1 MKLFTKIFLQVACV
15 ILILSSA
22 VFFYTSYRWKN
33 QSIQYINNYEYTK
46 FQNNLLQFEE
56 KLRLTSSQSANSD
69 EKVRNRILIYAF
81 RQIFHDSAVLYQ
93 NDEELYNGTA
103 YDFDVQGIQ
112 EQLGEV
118 ELHGKWYD
126 ADTYIC
132 DPLISKADGKTLLLF
147 FYSSTESTTNLNYQ
161 IVTYKDVSDVLESN
175 RILFY
180 QAGMLTLVLLLLT
193 GTILFF
199 SLRKIMAPLTKLRE
213 AAVSVSEGNYDIQV
227 PAEGDTELAQVGKS
241 FRNEITPGNFIFRIR
256 EFEQM
261 ELEFFCKPGTDLEWF
276 AYWRQF
282 CHDWLLN
289 LGLKDEN
296 LRLRD
301 HEPEELSFY
310 SKATTDFEFLFP
322 FGWGELWGVADRT
335 DYDLTQHQNVSGK
348 DLTYFDPETN
358 QRYIPYVVEPS
369 LGVERS
375 VLAVLCDAYDEEVVG
390 QDKNGKDDVRV
401 VLRLHPALAPYKA
414 AILPL
419 SKKLSEP
426 AMEIY
431 NELCKDFMLDFDETG
446 SIGKR
451 YRREDEIGTPF
462 CITVDFDT
470 VGDGENPGD
479 QCVTVRE
486 RDSMEQVRVPISQLK
501 AYLTEKLA
509 Y

>member
-241 FRNEITPGNFIFRIR
+241 FNQMSSKVKEQIECLSTVNHTQRQLMGSLAHELKTPMTSILGYADTLLTVRLQRQQQERALSYISSECRRLSRLSVKMLELTGLYETGEAEFVPVEVQMNQFLEDVKKLVTYRLQEKNICLEIHCNPEDLRKTFDPDLMMSAVTNFIDNAVKASDENSKIVLEATQNHLSVQDYGKGIPKEDLKRVTEAFYMVDKSRSRVKGSVGLGLALCQKIADIHGFQLEITSHLG
-256 EFEQM
+256 
-261 ELEFFCKPGTDLEWF
+261 KGT
-276 AYWRQF
+276 
-282 CHDWLLN
+282 
-289 LGLKDEN
+289 
-296 LRLRD
+296 
-301 HEPEELSFY
+301 
-310 SKATTDFEFLFP
+310 
-322 FGWGELWGVADRT
+322 
-335 DYDLTQHQNVSGK
+335 
-348 DLTYFDPETN
+348 
-358 QRYIPYVVEPS
+358 II
-369 LGVERS
+369 S
-375 VLAVLCDAYDEEVVG
+375 VLW
-390 QDKNGKDDVRV
+390 
-401 VLRLHPALAPYKA
+401 
-414 AILPL
+414 
-419 SKKLSEP
+419 
-426 AMEIY
+426 
-431 NELCKDFMLDFDETG
+431 
-446 SIGKR
+446 
-451 YRREDEIGTPF
+451 
-462 CITVDFDT
+462 
-470 VGDGENPGD
+470 
-479 QCVTVRE
+479 
-486 RDSMEQVRVPISQLK
+486 
-501 AYLTEKLA
+501 
-509 Y
+509 

>member
-241 FRNEITPGNFIFRIR
+241 FNQMSSKVKEQIECLSTVNHTQRQLMGSLAHELKTPMTSILGYADTLLTVRLQRQQQERALSYISSECRRLSRLSVKMLELTGLYETGEAEFVPVEVQMNQFLEDVKKLVTYRLQERNICLEIHCNP
-256 EFEQM
+256 
-261 ELEFFCKPGTDLEWF
+261 
-276 AYWRQF
+276 
-282 CHDWLLN
+282 
-289 LGLKDEN
+289 EN
-296 LRLRD
+296 LRKTFDPDLMMSAVTNFID
-301 HEPEELSFY
+301 NAVKASDENSKIVLEATQNHLSVQDYGKGIPEEDLKRVTEAFY
-310 SKATTDFEFLFP
+310 MVDKSRSRVKGSVGLGLALCQKI
-322 FGWGELWGVADRT
+322 ADIHGFQLEIT
-335 DYDLTQHQNVSGK
+335 SHLGK
-348 DLTYFDPETN
+348 GT
-358 QRYIPYVVEPS
+358 II
-369 LGVERS
+369 S
-375 VLAVLCDAYDEEVVG
+375 VLW
-390 QDKNGKDDVRV
+390 
-401 VLRLHPALAPYKA
+401 
-414 AILPL
+414 
-419 SKKLSEP
+419 
-426 AMEIY
+426 
-431 NELCKDFMLDFDETG
+431 
-446 SIGKR
+446 
-451 YRREDEIGTPF
+451 
-462 CITVDFDT
+462 
-470 VGDGENPGD
+470 
-479 QCVTVRE
+479 
-486 RDSMEQVRVPISQLK
+486 
-501 AYLTEKLA
+501 
-509 Y
+509 

>member
-161 IVTYKDVSDVLESN
+161 IVTYKDVFDVLESN

-241 FRNEITPGNFIFRIR
+241 FNQMSSKVKEQIECLSTVNHTQRQLMGSLAHELKTPMTSILGYADTLLTVRLQRQQQERALSYISSECRRLSRLSVKMLELTGLYETGETEFVPVEVQMNQFLEDVKKLVTYRLQERNICLEIHCNP
-256 EFEQM
+256 
-261 ELEFFCKPGTDLEWF
+261 
-276 AYWRQF
+276 
-282 CHDWLLN
+282 
-289 LGLKDEN
+289 EN
-296 LRLRD
+296 LRKTFDPDLMMSAVTNFID
-301 HEPEELSFY
+301 NAVKASDENSKIVLEATQNHLSVQDYGKGIPEEDLKRVTEAFY
-310 SKATTDFEFLFP
+310 MVDKSRSRVKGSVGLGLALCQKI
-322 FGWGELWGVADRT
+322 ADIHGFQLEIT
-335 DYDLTQHQNVSGK
+335 SHLGK
-348 DLTYFDPETN
+348 GT
-358 QRYIPYVVEPS
+358 IV
-369 LGVERS
+369 S
-375 VLAVLCDAYDEEVVG
+375 VLW
-390 QDKNGKDDVRV
+390 
-401 VLRLHPALAPYKA
+401 
-414 AILPL
+414 
-419 SKKLSEP
+419 
-426 AMEIY
+426 
-431 NELCKDFMLDFDETG
+431 
-446 SIGKR
+446 
-451 YRREDEIGTPF
+451 
-462 CITVDFDT
+462 
-470 VGDGENPGD
+470 
-479 QCVTVRE
+479 
-486 RDSMEQVRVPISQLK
+486 
-501 AYLTEKLA
+501 
-509 Y
+509 

>member
-1 MKLFTKIFLQVACV
+1 M

-103 YDFDVQGIQ
+103 YDFDVQEIQ
-112 EQLGEV
+112 KQLGEV

-241 FRNEITPGNFIFRIR
+241 FNQMSSKVKEQIECLSTVNHTQRQLMGSLAHELKTPMTSILGYADTLLTVRLQRQQQERALSYISSECRRLSRLSVKMLELTGLYETGETEFVPVEVQMNQFLEDVKKLVIYRLQERNICLEIHCNP
-256 EFEQM
+256 
-261 ELEFFCKPGTDLEWF
+261 
-276 AYWRQF
+276 
-282 CHDWLLN
+282 
-289 LGLKDEN
+289 EN
-296 LRLRD
+296 LRKTFDPDLMMSAVTNFID
-301 HEPEELSFY
+301 NAVKASDENSKIVLEATQNHLSVQDYGKGIPEEDLKRVTEAFY
-310 SKATTDFEFLFP
+310 MVDKSRSRVKGSVGLGLALCQKI
-322 FGWGELWGVADRT
+322 ADIHGFQLEIT
-335 DYDLTQHQNVSGK
+335 SHLGK
-348 DLTYFDPETN
+348 GT
-358 QRYIPYVVEPS
+358 IV
-369 LGVERS
+369 S
-375 VLAVLCDAYDEEVVG
+375 VLW
-390 QDKNGKDDVRV
+390 
-401 VLRLHPALAPYKA
+401 
-414 AILPL
+414 
-419 SKKLSEP
+419 
-426 AMEIY
+426 
-431 NELCKDFMLDFDETG
+431 
-446 SIGKR
+446 
-451 YRREDEIGTPF
+451 
-462 CITVDFDT
+462 
-470 VGDGENPGD
+470 
-479 QCVTVRE
+479 
-486 RDSMEQVRVPISQLK
+486 
-501 AYLTEKLA
+501 
-509 Y
+509 

>member
-103 YDFDVQGIQ
+103 YDFDVQEIQ
-112 EQLGEV
+112 KQLGEV

-241 FRNEITPGNFIFRIR
+241 FNQMSSKVKEQIECLSTVNHTQRQLMGSLAHELKTPMTSILGYADTLLTVRLQRQQQERALSYISSECRRLSRLSVKMLELTGLYETGEAEFVPVEVQMNQFLEDVKKLVTYRLQEKKICLEIHCN
-256 EFEQM
+256 
-261 ELEFFCKPGTDLEWF
+261 
-276 AYWRQF
+276 
-282 CHDWLLN
+282 
-289 LGLKDEN
+289 
-296 LRLRD
+296 
-301 HEPEELSFY
+301 PEELR
-310 SKATTDFEFLFP
+310 KT
-322 FGWGELWGVADRT
+322 
-335 DYDLTQHQNVSGK
+335 
-348 DLTYFDPETN
+348 FDPDLMMSAVTN
-358 QRYIPYVVEPS
+358 FIDNAVKASDENSKIVLEATQNHLSVQDYGKGIPEEDLKRVTEAFYMVDKSRSRVKGS
-369 LGVERS
+369 VGLGLALCQKIADIHGFQLEITSHLGKGTIVS
-375 VLAVLCDAYDEEVVG
+375 VLW
-390 QDKNGKDDVRV
+390 
-401 VLRLHPALAPYKA
+401 
-414 AILPL
+414 
-419 SKKLSEP
+419 
-426 AMEIY
+426 
-431 NELCKDFMLDFDETG
+431 
-446 SIGKR
+446 
-451 YRREDEIGTPF
+451 
-462 CITVDFDT
+462 
-470 VGDGENPGD
+470 
-479 QCVTVRE
+479 
-486 RDSMEQVRVPISQLK
+486 
-501 AYLTEKLA
+501 
-509 Y
+509 

>member
-241 FRNEITPGNFIFRIR
+241 FNQMSSKVKEQIECLSTVNHTQRQLMGSLAHELKTPMTSILGYADTLLTVRLQRQQQERALSYISSECRRLSRLSVKMLELTGLYETGEAEFVPVEVQMNQFLEDVKKLVTYRLQEKNMCLEIHCNPEDLRKTFDPDLMMSAVTNFIDNAVKASDENSKIVLEATQNHLSVQDYGKGIPEEDLKRVTEAFYMVDKSRSRVKGSVGLGLALCQKIADIHGFQLEITSHLG
-256 EFEQM
+256 
-261 ELEFFCKPGTDLEWF
+261 KGTI
-276 AYWRQF
+276 
-282 CHDWLLN
+282 
-289 LGLKDEN
+289 
-296 LRLRD
+296 
-301 HEPEELSFY
+301 
-310 SKATTDFEFLFP
+310 
-322 FGWGELWGVADRT
+322 V
-335 DYDLTQHQNVSGK
+335 
-348 DLTYFDPETN
+348 
-358 QRYIPYVVEPS
+358 
-369 LGVERS
+369 S
-375 VLAVLCDAYDEEVVG
+375 VLW
-390 QDKNGKDDVRV
+390 
-401 VLRLHPALAPYKA
+401 
-414 AILPL
+414 
-419 SKKLSEP
+419 
-426 AMEIY
+426 
-431 NELCKDFMLDFDETG
+431 
-446 SIGKR
+446 
-451 YRREDEIGTPF
+451 
-462 CITVDFDT
+462 
-470 VGDGENPGD
+470 
-479 QCVTVRE
+479 
-486 RDSMEQVRVPISQLK
+486 
-501 AYLTEKLA
+501 
-509 Y
+509 

>member
-1 MKLFTKIFLQVACV
+1 M

-241 FRNEITPGNFIFRIR
+241 FNQMSSKVKEQIECLSTVNHTQRQLMGSLAHELKTPMTSILGYADTLLTVRLQRQQQERALSYISSECRRLSRLSVKMLELTGLYETGEAEFVPVEVQMNQFLEDVKKLVTYRLQEKKICLEIHCN
-256 EFEQM
+256 
-261 ELEFFCKPGTDLEWF
+261 
-276 AYWRQF
+276 
-282 CHDWLLN
+282 
-289 LGLKDEN
+289 
-296 LRLRD
+296 
-301 HEPEELSFY
+301 PEELR
-310 SKATTDFEFLFP
+310 KT
-322 FGWGELWGVADRT
+322 
-335 DYDLTQHQNVSGK
+335 
-348 DLTYFDPETN
+348 FDPDLMMSAVTN
-358 QRYIPYVVEPS
+358 FIDNAVKASDENSKIVLEATQNHLSVQDYGKGIPEEDLKRVTEAFYMVDKSRSRVKGS
-369 LGVERS
+369 VGLGLALCQKIADIHGFQLEITSHLGKGTIIS
-375 VLAVLCDAYDEEVVG
+375 VLW
-390 QDKNGKDDVRV
+390 
-401 VLRLHPALAPYKA
+401 
-414 AILPL
+414 
-419 SKKLSEP
+419 
-426 AMEIY
+426 
-431 NELCKDFMLDFDETG
+431 
-446 SIGKR
+446 
-451 YRREDEIGTPF
+451 
-462 CITVDFDT
+462 
-470 VGDGENPGD
+470 
-479 QCVTVRE
+479 
-486 RDSMEQVRVPISQLK
+486 
-501 AYLTEKLA
+501 
-509 Y
+509 

>member
-241 FRNEITPGNFIFRIR
+241 FNQMSSKVKEQIECLSTVNHTQRQLMGSLAHELKTPMTSILGYADTLLTVRLQRQQQERALSYISSECRRLSRLSVKMLELTGLYETGEAEFVPVEVQMNQFLEDVKKLVIYRLQERNICLEIHCNP
-256 EFEQM
+256 
-261 ELEFFCKPGTDLEWF
+261 
-276 AYWRQF
+276 
-282 CHDWLLN
+282 
-289 LGLKDEN
+289 EN
-296 LRLRD
+296 LRKTFDPDLMMSAVTNFID
-301 HEPEELSFY
+301 NAVKASDENSKIVLEATQNHLSVQDYGKGIPEEDLKRVTEAFY
-310 SKATTDFEFLFP
+310 MVDKSRSRVKGSVGLGLALCQKI
-322 FGWGELWGVADRT
+322 ADIHGFQLEIT
-335 DYDLTQHQNVSGK
+335 SHLGK
-348 DLTYFDPETN
+348 GT
-358 QRYIPYVVEPS
+358 IV
-369 LGVERS
+369 S
-375 VLAVLCDAYDEEVVG
+375 VLW
-390 QDKNGKDDVRV
+390 
-401 VLRLHPALAPYKA
+401 
-414 AILPL
+414 
-419 SKKLSEP
+419 
-426 AMEIY
+426 
-431 NELCKDFMLDFDETG
+431 
-446 SIGKR
+446 
-451 YRREDEIGTPF
+451 
-462 CITVDFDT
+462 
-470 VGDGENPGD
+470 
-479 QCVTVRE
+479 
-486 RDSMEQVRVPISQLK
+486 
-501 AYLTEKLA
+501 
-509 Y
+509 

>member
-1 MKLFTKIFLQVACV
+1 M

-93 NDEELYNGTA
+93 NGEELYNGTA

-180 QAGMLTLVLLLLT
+180 QAGTLTLVLLLLT

-241 FRNEITPGNFIFRIR
+241 FNQMSSKVKEQIECLSTVNHTQRQLMGSLAHELKTPMTSILGYADTLLTVRLQRQQQERALSYISSECRRLSRLSVKMLELTGLYETGEAEFVPVEVQMNQFLEDVKKLVTYRLQEKKICLEIHCN
-256 EFEQM
+256 
-261 ELEFFCKPGTDLEWF
+261 
-276 AYWRQF
+276 
-282 CHDWLLN
+282 
-289 LGLKDEN
+289 
-296 LRLRD
+296 
-301 HEPEELSFY
+301 PEELR
-310 SKATTDFEFLFP
+310 KT
-322 FGWGELWGVADRT
+322 
-335 DYDLTQHQNVSGK
+335 
-348 DLTYFDPETN
+348 FDPDLMMSTVTN
-358 QRYIPYVVEPS
+358 FIDNAVKASDENSKIVLEATQNHLSVQDYGKGIPEEDLKRVTEAFYMVDKSRSRVKGS
-369 LGVERS
+369 VGLGLALCQKIADIHGFQLEITSHLGKGTIIS
-375 VLAVLCDAYDEEVVG
+375 VLW
-390 QDKNGKDDVRV
+390 
-401 VLRLHPALAPYKA
+401 
-414 AILPL
+414 
-419 SKKLSEP
+419 
-426 AMEIY
+426 
-431 NELCKDFMLDFDETG
+431 
-446 SIGKR
+446 
-451 YRREDEIGTPF
+451 
-462 CITVDFDT
+462 
-470 VGDGENPGD
+470 
-479 QCVTVRE
+479 
-486 RDSMEQVRVPISQLK
+486 
-501 AYLTEKLA
+501 
-509 Y
+509 

>member
-93 NDEELYNGTA
+93 NSEELYNGTA

-180 QAGMLTLVLLLLT
+180 QAGTLTLVLLLLT

-241 FRNEITPGNFIFRIR
+241 FNQMSSKVKEQIECLSTVNHTQRQLMGSLAHELKTPMTSILGYADTLLTVRLQRQQQERALSYISSECRRLSRLSVKMLELTGLYETGEAEFVPVEVQMNQFLEDVKKLVTYRLQEKKICLEIHCN
-256 EFEQM
+256 
-261 ELEFFCKPGTDLEWF
+261 
-276 AYWRQF
+276 
-282 CHDWLLN
+282 
-289 LGLKDEN
+289 
-296 LRLRD
+296 
-301 HEPEELSFY
+301 PEELR
-310 SKATTDFEFLFP
+310 KT
-322 FGWGELWGVADRT
+322 
-335 DYDLTQHQNVSGK
+335 
-348 DLTYFDPETN
+348 FDPDLMMSAVTN
-358 QRYIPYVVEPS
+358 FIDNAVKASDENSKIVLEATQNHLSVQDYGKGIPEEDLKRVTEAFYMVDKSRSRVKGS
-369 LGVERS
+369 VGLGLALCQKIADIHGFQLEITSHLGKGTIVS
-375 VLAVLCDAYDEEVVG
+375 VLW
-390 QDKNGKDDVRV
+390 
-401 VLRLHPALAPYKA
+401 
-414 AILPL
+414 
-419 SKKLSEP
+419 
-426 AMEIY
+426 
-431 NELCKDFMLDFDETG
+431 
-446 SIGKR
+446 
-451 YRREDEIGTPF
+451 
-462 CITVDFDT
+462 
-470 VGDGENPGD
+470 
-479 QCVTVRE
+479 
-486 RDSMEQVRVPISQLK
+486 
-501 AYLTEKLA
+501 
-509 Y
+509 